1 MSNVVEHVSTRE
13 QQDGDQA
20 DSRPEVAV
28 RDHGPDIGGGHCK
41 EGNDTEDGCSG
52 DGDFDV
58 VDGTDELGMWAVGE
72 LAFEPGLN
80 RIGFGDTVEHRR

>member
-1 MSNVVEHVSTRE
+1 MSNVVEHVSARE
-13 QQDGDQA
+13 QQDGNQA

-28 RDHGPDIGGGHCK
+28 RYYWPDVWGSHGE
-41 EGNDTEDGCSG
+41 EGNDTQDGCGG

-58 VDGTDELGMWAVGE
+58 VDGTDELGVRAVGE

-80 RIGFGDTVEHRR
+80 GVGFGDAVEDKC